1 MSEEDENNDEESIAD
16 KLGEKLDNAYNSGNK
31 SYEMKVRD
39 GAYWKKVQRYSKLK
53 DIIEGNI

>member
-1 MSEEDENNDEESIAD
+1 MSDEKKEENGDEIAEKLED
-16 KLGEKLDNAYNSGNK
+16 KLKDAYEGRDI

-39 GAYWKKVQRYSKLK
+39 GGYWKKVKRYSKLK

>member
-1 MSEEDENNDEESIAD
+1 MSGEDENNGEESIAD

>member
-1 MSEEDENNDEESIAD
+1 MSKEDENNGEESIAD

>member
-1 MSEEDENNDEESIAD
+1 MSAENDKNNEESIAD
-16 KLGEKLDNAYNSGNK
+16 KLGEKLDEAYNSGNK